1 MNLAGRLGAG
11 TLRAIMATANV
22 RELVEDPEWHPSMDG
37 QSKSFLLALWHENL
51 LVGGWAIGRFPNL
64 HTLASDSDD
73 GEIAAG
79 IASSFGMEVLRGS
92 SSRGGVKALKQIVDF
107 ARNRRDFSF
116 VMTPDGPRGPRR
128 EMKGGL
134 SYVASR
140 CRMPIVCLGV
150 ACERG
155 WRMNSWDR
163 MQIPR
168 PFRRVQLYYTA
179 PVFPGADL
187 CRKGLDDFSLFVES
201 EVGRA
206 QSQAEH
212 MLARPCAK
220 QRRTSLTAIS

>member
-22 RELVEDPEWHPSMDG
+22 RELVEDPDWHPSMTG
-37 QSKSFLLALWHENL
+37 NSKSFLLALWHENL

-79 IASSFGMEVLRGS
+79 VASSFGMEVLRGS
-92 SSRGGVKALKQIVDF
+92 SSKGGVRALKQIVDF
-107 ARNRRDFSF
+107 GRSRKDFSL
-116 VMTPDGPRGPRR
+116 VITPDGPRGPRR
-128 EMKGGL
+128 EMKAGL

-140 CRMPIVCLGV
+140 CGLPIVCLGV

-155 WRMNSWDR
+155 WRLRSWDR

-168 PFRRVQLYYTA
+168 PFCRVQLYFTA
-179 PVFPGADL
+179 PAAAGAEL
-187 CRKGLDDFSLFVES
+187 GRKGLADYSRFIES

-212 MLARPCAK
+212 MLERPCAK
-220 QRRTSLTAIS
+220 QRRTALAAFA

>member
-22 RELVEDPEWHPSMDG
+22 RELIEDPDWHPSMAG

-79 IASSFGMEVLRGS
+79 CAASFGMEVLRGS
-92 SSRGGVKALKQIVDF
+92 SSKGGVRALKQIVDF
-107 ARNRRDFSF
+107 ARNRKSFSLA
-116 VMTPDGPRGPRR
+116 MTPDGPRGPRR
-128 EMKGGL
+128 EMKAGL

-140 CRMPIVCLGV
+140 CGMPIVSLGV

-155 WRMNSWDR
+155 WRLRSWDR

-168 PFRRVQLYYTA
+168 PFCRVQLYYTA
-179 PVFPGADL
+179 PSFPSADL
-187 CRKGLDDFSLFVES
+187 CRKGLDDFSQYIES

-212 MLARPCAK
+212 LLDQPCAK
-220 QRRTSLTAIS
+220 QHRTALAAFV